1 MTGGQTLLWDAVLVA
16 AGVAAGLA
24 GLGII
29 VVNGRNRQ
37 ARHRL
42 KREVARELQR
52 LQQTEREIETLHRA
66 RLQDLQTLIQVQV
79 AELHV
84 QERRLAEIR
93 LQHSQLA
100 DLLRQRSARSMPQL
114 GKMQPVLLAAA
125 AA

>member
-66 RLQDLQTLIQVQV
+66 RLQDLQTLIQV
-79 AELHV
+79 AYCGSSSGLT
-84 QERRLAEIR
+84 A
-93 LQHSQLA
+93 
-100 DLLRQRSARSMPQL
+100 
-114 GKMQPVLLAAA
+114 
-125 AA
+125 